1 MTQTIISASTSQSSP
16 YVIMAN
22 NQVVVQAN
30 ANLTIS
36 FISIPT
42 TIDGSNSTVT
52 GSTTW
57 GLGSSVTLEVSGVVQ
72 AGGSLTLDIQDL
84 DGLHGLGN
92 SIVVEQGGSL
102 TLGTETVVGVDGQ
115 PYKLNARV

>member
-1 MTQTIISASTSQSSP
+1 
-16 YVIMAN
+16 MAN

-30 ANLTIS
+30 ANLRLSTILA
-36 FISIPT
+36 I
-42 TIDGSNSTVT
+42 IDSSNSTVAA

-57 GLGSSVTLEVSGVVQ
+57 GLGTSVTVTAPAVVQ
-72 AGGSLTLDIQDL
+72 AGGALTLNIQDL

-102 TLGTETVVGVDGQ
+102 TLGTETVVGVDGR